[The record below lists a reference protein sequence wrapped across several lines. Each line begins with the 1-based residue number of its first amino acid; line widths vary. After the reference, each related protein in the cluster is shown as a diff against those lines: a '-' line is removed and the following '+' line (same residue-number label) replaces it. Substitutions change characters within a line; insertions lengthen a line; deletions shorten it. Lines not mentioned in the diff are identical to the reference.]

1 LAEWTAARPSGHVKG
16 IFVYTEGCC
25 SGDTLMA
32 DQKPPPNTRVG
43 KYELE
48 EFLGGGMSQ
57 VYRAK
62 DSVLG
67 RTVAVKILTDAGVLD
82 NETKARFL
90 QEARTAS
97 NISHENI
104 INVFDFGEDQGR
116 PFIVMEFLDG
126 ESLRDAIKRGH
137 LGDFPSRL
145 KIVIQVARAIDYI
158 HTRKIIHRDIKPE
171 NINLDSTGKVKLM
184 DFGIAKSEGIALTR
198 AGFTLGTPYYMA
210 PEQVLGQPVTP
221 QADVY
226 AFGIL
231 LFEVL
236 TGLKPIVGDSVE
248 KIFNQILYQ
257 PINLEPL
264 RAQKL
269 PPGISTLVEK
279 CTAKQPAQ
287 RPPGL
292 GIVIEEMEQI
302 LDPARPV
309 SGRGRSGPRTGVP
322 AAGERQPEVAHAQAQ
337 IATVSIVSKTPD
349 PHPVNLEGLP
359 GFMRMLPRPL
369 QSQGGLMIIAGLAM
383 VVLMALVYVALF
395 LAHVI

>member
-1 LAEWTAARPSGHVKG
+1 
-16 IFVYTEGCC
+16 
-25 SGDTLMA
+25 MA
-32 DQKPPPNTRVG
+32 DKPENTRVG

-48 EFLGGGMSQ
+48 EFLGGGMSH

-67 RTVAVKILTDAGVLD
+67 RRVALKILTEAGVQD
-82 NETKARFL
+82 SETKARFL

-116 PFIVMEFLDG
+116 PFIVMEFLEG

-145 KIVIQVARAIDYI
+145 KIVVQVARAIDYI
-158 HTRKIIHRDIKPE
+158 HTKKIIHRDIKPE

-210 PEQVLGQPVTP
+210 PEQVLGQTVSP

-236 TGLKPIVGDSVE
+236 TGLKPITGESVE

-257 PINLEPL
+257 PIDLAPL
-264 RAQKL
+264 Q
-269 PPGISTLVEK
+269 PPKFPEAIGSLIER

-287 RPPGL
+287 RPAGL
-292 GIVIEEMEQI
+292 GIVVEELERV
-302 LDPARPV
+302 LDPTRPV
-309 SGRGRSGPRTGVP
+309 TMRGRSGQHEAVT
-322 AAGERQPEVAHAQAQ
+322 ATRQPESQHAQGSM
-337 IATVSIVSKTPD
+337 ISTVTALSKTPL
-349 PHPVNLEGLP
+349 PHRAVSLDGLP
-359 GFMRMLPRPL
+359 GFVRNLPGPL
-369 QSQGGLMIIAGLAM
+369 QSQGGLMIMAGVAM
-383 VVLMALVYVALF
+383 VVLMALAYIALA
-395 LAHVI
+395 LTHVI

>member
-1 LAEWTAARPSGHVKG
+1 MAE
-16 IFVYTEGCC
+16 
-25 SGDTLMA
+25 
-32 DQKPPPNTRVG
+32 QKPPPNTRVG

-48 EFLGGGMSQ
+48 EFLGGGMSH

-67 RTVAVKILTDAGVLD
+67 RRVAVKILTEAGVAD
-82 NETKARFL
+82 AETKARFL

-116 PFIVMEFLDG
+116 PFMVMEFLEG

-137 LGDFPSRL
+137 LGDVPSRL
-145 KIVIQVARAIDYI
+145 RIVIQVARAIDFI
-158 HTRKIIHRDIKPE
+158 HTKKIIHRDIKPE
-171 NINLDSTGKVKLM
+171 NINIDSSGKIKLM

-210 PEQVLGQPVTP
+210 PEQVLGQAVTP
-221 QADVY
+221 QVDVY

-236 TGLKPIVGDSVE
+236 TGMKPIVGESVE

-264 RAQKL
+264 AAQKL
-269 PPGISTLVEK
+269 PPAISSLVAR

-292 GIVIEEMEQI
+292 GVVIEEMEQA
-302 LDPARPV
+302 LDPVRPI
-309 SGRGRSGPRTGVP
+309 SGRGRTTQRVVTVP
-322 AAGERQPEVAHAQAQ
+322 EARQPETPRRHESMISTITAL
-337 IATVSIVSKTPD
+337 SKTPTSQRA
-349 PHPVNLEGLP
+349 VNLEGLP
-359 GFMRMLPRPL
+359 GFVRNLPKPL
-369 QSQGGLMIIAGLAM
+369 QSQGGLMVLAGLA
-383 VVLMALVYVALF
+383 VVVFMTLVYVALT

>member
-1 LAEWTAARPSGHVKG
+1 
-16 IFVYTEGCC
+16 
-25 SGDTLMA
+25 MA
-32 DQKPPPNTRVG
+32 DKPENTRIG

-48 EFLGGGMSQ
+48 EFLGGGMSH

-67 RTVAVKILTDAGVLD
+67 RRVALKILTEAGVQD

-116 PFIVMEFLDG
+116 PFIVMEFLEG

-145 KIVIQVARAIDYI
+145 KIVVQVARAIDYI
-158 HTRKIIHRDIKPE
+158 HTKKIIHRDIKPE

-210 PEQVLGQPVTP
+210 PEQVLGQAVTP

-236 TGLKPIVGDSVE
+236 TGLKPITGESVE

-257 PINLEPL
+257 PIDLAPL
-264 RAQKL
+264 Q
-269 PPGISTLVEK
+269 PPKFPPAIAGLIER

-292 GIVIEEMEQI
+292 GIVIEELERI
-302 LDPARPV
+302 LDPTRPV
-309 SGRGRSGPRTGVP
+309 SGRGRSGQHPAAVTGVST
-322 AAGERQPEVAHAQAQ
+322 ATRQPESPHAQSSM
-337 IATVSIVSKTPD
+337 ISTVTALSKTPLPQRAAHLD
-349 PHPVNLEGLP
+349 GLP
-359 GFMRMLPRPL
+359 GFVRNLPAPL
-369 QSQGGLMIIAGLAM
+369 QSQGGLMILAGLAM
-383 VVLMALVYVALF
+383 VVFMALIYIALA
-395 LAHVI
+395 LTHVI

>member
-1 LAEWTAARPSGHVKG
+1 
-16 IFVYTEGCC
+16 
-25 SGDTLMA
+25 MA
-32 DQKPPPNTRVG
+32 DQPHNTRVG

-48 EFLGGGMSQ
+48 EFLGGGMSH

-67 RTVAVKILTDAGVLD
+67 RRVAVKILTEAGVKD
-82 NETKARFL
+82 AETKARFL

-104 INVFDFGEDQGR
+104 ISVFDFGEDQGR
-116 PFIVMEFLDG
+116 PFIVMEFLEG

-137 LGDFPSRL
+137 LADFQSRL
-145 KIVIQVARAIDYI
+145 KILIQAGRAIDFI

-171 NINLDSTGKVKLM
+171 NINLDRAGKVKLM

-210 PEQVLGQPVTP
+210 PEQVLGQPLTT

-231 LFEVL
+231 VFEVL
-236 TGLKPIVGDSVE
+236 TGLKPITGESVE
-248 KIFNQILYQ
+248 KIFNQILYE

-264 RAQKL
+264 SQF
-269 PPGISTLVEK
+269 PPRIANLVER

-287 RPPGL
+287 RL
-292 GIVIEEMEQI
+292 ESVAACVEELERV
-302 LDPARPV
+302 LDPSRPI
-309 SGRGRSGPRTGVP
+309 SGRGRTGQQPVVQNVAPPRAPDSPHDHAAAVP
-322 AAGERQPEVAHAQAQ
+322 TITTATTTQ
-337 IATVSIVSKTPD
+337 ID
-349 PHPVNLEGLP
+349 GLP
-359 GFMRMLPRPL
+359 GFVRHLPKPL
-369 QSQGGLMIIAGLAM
+369 QSQAGLMLLACGA
-383 VVLMALVYVALF
+383 VVVVMALAYAALVF
-395 LAHVI
+395 AHVI

>member
-1 LAEWTAARPSGHVKG
+1 MAEN
-16 IFVYTEGCC
+16 
-25 SGDTLMA
+25 
-32 DQKPPPNTRVG
+32 PPNTRIG

-48 EFLGGGMSQ
+48 EFLGGGMSH

-67 RTVAVKILTDAGVLD
+67 RRVALKILTEAGVQD
-82 NETKARFL
+82 VETKARFL

-116 PFIVMEFLDG
+116 PFIVMEFLEG

-137 LGDFPSRL
+137 VGDFSSRL
-145 KIVIQVARAIDYI
+145 KIAVQVARAIDYI
-158 HTRKIIHRDIKPE
+158 HTKKIIHRDIKPE

-236 TGLKPIVGDSVE
+236 TGQKPITGESVE
-248 KIFNQILYQ
+248 KIFNHILYQ
-257 PINLEPL
+257 PIDLEPL
-264 RAQKL
+264 R
-269 PPGISTLVEK
+269 PPKFPPLIAVLIER

-287 RPPGL
+287 RPAGL
-292 GIVIEEMEQI
+292 GPVVEELEQI
-302 LDPARPV
+302 LDPSRPV
-309 SGRGRSGPRTGVP
+309 SGRGRAAQRAAGMP
-322 AAGERQPEVAHAQAQ
+322 AAPERLPE
-337 IATVSIVSKTPD
+337 S
-349 PHPVNLEGLP
+349 PHGQGSMISTITAMSEAAEPHLEGLP
-359 GFMRMLPRPL
+359 GFVRMLPRPL
-369 QSQGGLMIIAGLAM
+369 QSQAGLMMLAGAAGL
-383 VVLMALVYVALF
+383 VLMTVVYVALT
-395 LAHVI
+395 LAHLI

>member
-1 LAEWTAARPSGHVKG
+1 
-16 IFVYTEGCC
+16 
-25 SGDTLMA
+25 MA
-32 DQKPPPNTRVG
+32 DKPENTRVG

-48 EFLGGGMSQ
+48 EFLGGGMSH

-67 RTVAVKILTDAGVLD
+67 RRVALKILTEAGVQD

-116 PFIVMEFLDG
+116 PFIVMEFLEG

-145 KIVIQVARAIDYI
+145 KIVVQVARAIDYI
-158 HTRKIIHRDIKPE
+158 HTKKIIHRDIKPE

-210 PEQVLGQPVTP
+210 PEQVLGQTVTP

-236 TGLKPIVGDSVE
+236 TGLKPITGESVE

-257 PINLEPL
+257 PIDLEPL
-264 RAQKL
+264 K
-269 PPGISTLVEK
+269 PPKFPEAIGSLIER

-287 RPPGL
+287 RPAGL
-292 GIVIEEMEQI
+292 GIIVEELERI
-302 LDPARPV
+302 LDPTRPIT
-309 SGRGRSGPRTGVP
+309 GRGRSGQHEAVP
-322 AAGERQPEVAHAQAQ
+322 TTATRQPESAHGQSSM
-337 IATVSIVSKTPD
+337 ISTVTALSKTPV
-349 PHPVNLEGLP
+349 PHRAVHLDGLP
-359 GFMRMLPRPL
+359 GFVRNLPRPL
-369 QSQGGLMIIAGLAM
+369 QSQGGLMILAGLAM
-383 VVLMALVYVALF
+383 VVLMALVYIALA
-395 LAHVI
+395 LTHVI

>member
-1 LAEWTAARPSGHVKG
+1 MAE
-16 IFVYTEGCC
+16 
-25 SGDTLMA
+25 
-32 DQKPPPNTRVG
+32 QKPPNTRVG

-67 RTVAVKILTDAGVLD
+67 RRVAVKILTEAGVMD
-82 NETKARFL
+82 NETKARFV

-104 INVFDFGEDQGR
+104 INVFDFGEDEGR
-116 PFIVMEFLDG
+116 PFIVMEFLEG

-145 KIVIQVARAIDYI
+145 KIVLQVARAIDYI
-158 HTRKIIHRDIKPE
+158 HTKKIIHRDIKPE

-210 PEQVLGQPVTP
+210 PEQVLGQAVTP

-236 TGLKPIVGDSVE
+236 TGLKPIVGESVE

-264 RAQKL
+264 RSQKL
-269 PPGISTLVEK
+269 PPAISTLIER

-292 GIVIEEMEQI
+292 GIVIEELEQL

-309 SGRGRSGPRTGVP
+309 SGRGRSAPRVPGGPPSGDRL
-322 AAGERQPEVAHAQAQ
+322 PESPHVVASQ
-337 IATVSIVSKTPD
+337 IATVTTMSGTSVPRPPS
-349 PHPVNLEGLP
+349 NLEGLP
-359 GFMRMLPRPL
+359 GFMRILPRPL
-369 QSQGGLMIIAGLAM
+369 QSQGGLMVLAGLAM
-383 VVLMALVYVALF
+383 FALMALVYAALS

>member
-1 LAEWTAARPSGHVKG
+1 MGE
-16 IFVYTEGCC
+16 
-25 SGDTLMA
+25 
-32 DQKPPPNTRVG
+32 QKPPNTRVG

-48 EFLGGGMSQ
+48 EFLGGGMSH

-67 RTVAVKILTDAGVLD
+67 RRVALKILTEAGVMD
-82 NETKARFL
+82 TETKARFL

-116 PFIVMEFLDG
+116 PFIVMEFLEG

-145 KIVIQVARAIDYI
+145 KIVLQVARAIDYI
-158 HTRKIIHRDIKPE
+158 HTKKIIHRDIKPE
-171 NINLDSTGKVKLM
+171 NINLDSAGKVKLM

-236 TGLKPIVGDSVE
+236 TGLKPIVGESVE

-264 RAQKL
+264 RVQNL
-269 PPGISTLVEK
+269 PPAISALIEK

-292 GIVIEEMEQI
+292 GVVVEELEQI
-302 LDPARPV
+302 LDPSRPV
-309 SGRGRSGPRTGVP
+309 SGRGRSAHRTSGGPPSGD
-322 AAGERQPEVAHAQAQ
+322 RQPEVQRAEASQ
-337 IATVSIVSKTPD
+337 IATVTTLSGA
-349 PHPVNLEGLP
+349 PVPQEPANLEGLP
-359 GFMRMLPRPL
+359 GFMRFLPRPL
-369 QSQGGLMIIAGLAM
+369 QSQAGLMVLAGVAV
-383 VVLMALVYVALF
+383 VVLMAAAYVALS
-395 LAHVI
+395 LAHLI

>member
-1 LAEWTAARPSGHVKG
+1 MCRSGG
-16 IFVYTEGCC
+16 
-25 SGDTLMA
+25 TLMA
-32 DQKPPPNTRVG
+32 EKPENTRVG

-48 EFLGGGMSQ
+48 EFLGGGMSH

-67 RTVAVKILTDAGVLD
+67 RRVAVKILTDAGVQD
-82 NETKARFL
+82 TETKARFL

-116 PFIVMEFLDG
+116 PFIVMEFLEG

-145 KIVIQVARAIDYI
+145 RIVLQVARAIDYI
-158 HTRKIIHRDIKPE
+158 HTKKIIHRDIKPE

-210 PEQVLGQPVTP
+210 PEQVLGQTVTP

-236 TGLKPIVGDSVE
+236 TGLKPITGESVE

-257 PINLEPL
+257 PIDLAPV
-264 RAQKL
+264 RAQNL
-269 PPGISTLVEK
+269 PPGISTLIEK
-279 CTAKQPAQ
+279 CTAKQPAL

-292 GIVIEEMEQI
+292 GIVVEELEQI
-302 LDPARPV
+302 LDPSRPV
-309 SGRGRSGPRTGVP
+309 SGRGRSAQRASGGPPSGD
-322 AAGERQPEVAHAQAQ
+322 RQPEAPRADASQ
-337 IATVSIVSKTPD
+337 IATVTTLSGAQVPQQA
-349 PHPVNLEGLP
+349 PNLEGLP
-359 GFMRMLPRPL
+359 GFMRFLPRPL
-369 QSQGGLMIIAGLAM
+369 QSVAGLMVLAGVAV
-383 VVLMALVYVALF
+383 VVLMAAAYVALS
-395 LAHVI
+395 LAHLI

>member
-1 LAEWTAARPSGHVKG
+1 MAE
-16 IFVYTEGCC
+16 
-25 SGDTLMA
+25 
-32 DQKPPPNTRVG
+32 QKPPNTRVG

-48 EFLGGGMSQ
+48 EFLGGGMSH

-67 RTVAVKILTDAGVLD
+67 RRVALKILTDAGVQD
-82 NETKARFL
+82 TETKARFL

-116 PFIVMEFLDG
+116 PFIVMEFLEG
-126 ESLRDAIKRGH
+126 ESLRDAVKRGH

-158 HTRKIIHRDIKPE
+158 HTKKIIHRDIKPE

-236 TGLKPIVGDSVE
+236 TGLKPITGESVE

-257 PINLEPL
+257 PIDLEPL

-269 PPGISTLVEK
+269 PPAISVLIER

-292 GIVIEEMEQI
+292 GPVVEELEQI

-309 SGRGRSGPRTGVP
+309 SGRGRSSQRPAVP
-322 AAGERQPEVAHAQAQ
+322 GADRQPESPHAQGSM
-337 IATVSIVSKTPD
+337 ISTVTAVTKTPQ
-349 PHPVNLEGLP
+349 PQRVVNLEGLP
-359 GFMRMLPRPL
+359 GFVRNLPRPL
-369 QSQGGLMIIAGLAM
+369 QSQTGLMILAGVAMLA
-383 VVLMALVYVALF
+383 LMTLLYVALS

>member
-1 LAEWTAARPSGHVKG
+1 MCRTGGA
-16 IFVYTEGCC
+16 
-25 SGDTLMA
+25 LMA
-32 DQKPPPNTRVG
+32 EKPENTRVG

-48 EFLGGGMSQ
+48 EFLGGGMSH

-67 RTVAVKILTDAGVLD
+67 RRVALKILTEAGVQD
-82 NETKARFL
+82 TETKARFL

-104 INVFDFGEDQGR
+104 INVFDFGEDRGR
-116 PFIVMEFLDG
+116 PFIVMEFLEG

-145 KIVIQVARAIDYI
+145 RIVVQVGRAIDYI
-158 HTRKIIHRDIKPE
+158 HTKKIIHRDIKPE

-210 PEQVLGQPVTP
+210 PEQVLGQTVTP

-236 TGLKPIVGDSVE
+236 TGLKPITGESVE

-257 PINLEPL
+257 PIDLEPL
-264 RAQKL
+264 RAQNL
-269 PPGISTLVEK
+269 PPAVSVLIEK
-279 CTAKQPAQ
+279 CTAKQPAL
-287 RPPGL
+287 RPSGL
-292 GIVIEEMEQI
+292 GVVVEELERL
-302 LDPARPV
+302 LDPTRPV
-309 SGRGRSGPRTGVP
+309 TGRGRSGQHAAVTSAGVTGTT
-322 AAGERQPEVAHAQAQ
+322 RQPESSHGRSSMISTITELA
-337 IATVSIVSKTPD
+337 KTPVSQRA
-349 PHPVNLEGLP
+349 VNLDGLP
-359 GFMRMLPRPL
+359 GFVRNLPAPL
-369 QSQGGLMIIAGLAM
+369 QSQAGLMIMAGLAM
-383 VVLMALVYVALF
+383 VVLMALVYVALA
-395 LAHVI
+395 LIHVI